1 MVESTIGLSI
11 LGAMPPCLAEIV
23 EGGYFSIARI
33 ITMLVLLVPWLY
45 LAPKVSKDALRLRLP
60 QTLWAGLAMGS
71 GALGVLIWLVTPYFA
86 VGLIV
91 YLVLVS
97 AAMLSYLTYR
107 NRHVPREQR
116 IGPDSLTS
124 FFQSTKKIPI
134 APPVT
139 KVKIYDHNSRIVA
152 PSPSWS
158 NTDVQAYNLLQT
170 FLYQVL
176 SRRASEA
183 DVSPD
188 GENARVRLVIDG
200 TILDGPPM
208 ELAQSEAMIQFLKPL
223 GGMNAQD
230 HRRPQKGTMS
240 VDLAQGATEVVL
252 ATAGS
257 TGGQQL
263 QLRVRQEIIQTRLG
277 ELGMSDE
284 VLASV
289 RELCKQPGLILV
301 SGRSGSGLTSTL
313 YSLLREHDSY
323 TQQIVTLEKAPAVEM
338 ENVTQNRYESD
349 DQLASALTSALRRD
363 PDVILLDSC
372 PDSKTAEVILEASS
386 RKAVTLGVPASE
398 SFVALA
404 KWVKLCGQSQ
414 SAMQNLR
421 AVLCQILVRK
431 LCPACREKYRPDPQ
445 ILAKANIPADK
456 VDGFYRTPTR
466 PRVDERGN
474 PVTCQTCQNTGY
486 YGRTGVFEL
495 LEVTDEIRQMVSQGA
510 TLSAIKSACRKN
522 RMLYLQEQALAKVIT
537 GVTSIQEVIRVSQE
551 SQAKK

>member
-11 LGAMPPCLAEIV
+11 LGVMPPLAEIV
-23 EGGYFSIARI
+23 EGGYFSIAKI
-33 ITMLVLLVPWLY
+33 LAMLVLLAPWLY
-45 LAPKVSKDALRLRLP
+45 LAPKISKDALHLRLAQP
-60 QTLWAGLAMGS
+60 LWTGLVLGS
-71 GALGVLIWLVTPYFA
+71 GALGVLIWLVTPYYA

-91 YLVLVS
+91 YVVLVS
-97 AAMLSYLTYR
+97 ASMFSYLTFR
-107 NRHVPREQR
+107 NKHVPREQR
-116 IGPDSLTS
+116 IGPASLTG
-124 FFQSTKKIPI
+124 FLQSTKYVPVS
-134 APPVT
+134 APVT
-139 KVKIYDHNSRIVA
+139 KVKIYDHNSRIVG

-176 SRRASEA
+176 SRRASQAE
-183 DVSPD
+183 VSPD
-188 GENARVRLVIDG
+188 GERARVRLVIDG
-200 TILDGPPM
+200 TVLDGPPM

-263 QLRVRQEIIQTRLG
+263 QLRVRQEIIQTRLS

-284 VLASV
+284 VLTSI

-301 SGRSGSGLTSTL
+301 SGRSGSGVTSTL

-323 TQQIVTLEKAPAVEM
+323 TQQIVTFEKNPAVEM

-349 DQLASALTSALRRD
+349 DQLVPALTSALRRD
-363 PDVILLDSC
+363 PDVIMLDNC
-372 PDSKTAEVILEASS
+372 PDSKAAEVIVDASG
-386 RKAVTLGVPASE
+386 RKAITLGVSASE
-398 SFVALA
+398 TFVALA

-445 ILAKANIPADK
+445 ILAKANIPAEK
-456 VDGFYRTPTR
+456 VEAFYRTPTR

-474 PVTCQTCQNTGY
+474 PQTCQTCQNTGY

-495 LEVTDEIRQMVSQGA
+495 LEVTDEIRQMVSSGV

-522 RMLYLQEQALAKVIT
+522 RMLYLQEQALAKVIA

-551 SQAKK
+551 ALAKK